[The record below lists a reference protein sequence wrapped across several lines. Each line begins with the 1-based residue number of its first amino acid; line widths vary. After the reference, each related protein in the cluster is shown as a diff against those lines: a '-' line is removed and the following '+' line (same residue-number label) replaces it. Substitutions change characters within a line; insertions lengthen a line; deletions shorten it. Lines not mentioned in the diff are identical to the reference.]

1 MFKASNENIE
11 KLVEAISKCSEK
23 DTVLR
28 AHTAFDVFVG
38 FLAWGNKDELA
49 KCFQGFLSKG
59 NFAQDELDW
68 FQGIIDAIHKKEPSW
83 ECYLLKT
90 RAALTAVRRRWGR
103 ASAISSHV
111 EIVRHPLGDVDTSDL
126 EAVKARNRWALA
138 DNAGVLMVCPE
149 SDGYVLIVHPLF
161 EKRSGK

>member
-1 MFKASNENIE
+1 MKTSNIE
-11 KLVEAISKCSEK
+11 ELIAAISSCSEK

-28 AHTAFDVFVG
+28 AHMVYDVLVG
-38 FLAWGNKDELA
+38 FLAWDNRDELA
-49 KCFQGFLSKG
+49 KCLQDFVSAG
-59 NFAQDELDW
+59 NFSQEELDW
-68 FQGIIDAIHKKEPSW
+68 FHGVIDAIHKKEPTW

-103 ASAISSHV
+103 ASAISSHG
-111 EIVRHPLGDVDTSDL
+111 EIVRHPSGDVDTSDL
-126 EAVKARNRWALA
+126 EAVKARNRWALT

-161 EKRSGK
+161 KKGKG